1 MVHKSTAYSLKQS
14 KSLRYRNETNITAK
28 KKPETQATDQQR
40 RKQKPGLSYA
50 VRQAQVYEWYN
61 QPF

>member
-14 KSLRYRNETNITAK
+14 KSLRYRNETNITAN

-40 RKQKPGLSYA
+40 RNGH
-50 VRQAQVYEWYN
+50 
-61 QPF
+61 PF

>member
-14 KSLRYRNETNITAK
+14 KSLRYRKKNITAK

-40 RKQKPGLSYA
+40 RNGH
-50 VRQAQVYEWYN
+50 
-61 QPF
+61 PF